1 MSKLSKPLLESKV
14 QFMKRINIQLFFLAM
29 VALVSQNLSAQTF
42 PDRPVKIIAPNPP
55 GGPNDMVARLIG
67 QKLSELWGEPVII
80 ENRAG
85 AGGNIGTTF
94 VAKSKPDGYTLL
106 INTSTIAANMRMSLN
121 PGYDLEKDFVGI
133 SNIGATPN
141 IILINPNSQIKSIK
155 DLVGNPK
162 FKKINYGSPG
172 VGSTAHLSLDYF
184 FKTNGNNEAAH
195 IGYKGAGPALTAL
208 LGGEIDVA
216 STAMPPSITFVKS
229 EKLLALAVTGSK
241 RSASL
246 PNVPTLSEQGI
257 QGMDLY
263 TWIGLFVPK
272 ETPDMVVKKIRADMD
287 KVLSQKDI
295 LDKLK
300 SSGFDTENESM
311 SDFSKTISMEMA
323 YWQKV
328 LTATGTK
335 PQ

>member
-1 MSKLSKPLLESKV
+1 MMMLSHHL
-14 QFMKRINIQLFFLAM
+14 N
-29 VALVSQNLSAQTF
+29 AQTF
-42 PDRPVKIIAPNPP
+42 PDRTVKIIAPNPP

-67 QKLSELWGEPVII
+67 QRLSELWGEPVII
-80 ENRAG
+80 ENKAG

-106 INTSTIAANMRMSLN
+106 INTSTIAANMRLSLN
-121 PGYDLEKDFVGI
+121 PGYDLERDFVGI

-141 IILINPNSQIKSIK
+141 IILTNLNSQIKSIK
-155 DLVGNPK
+155 DLANNPK
-162 FKKINYGSPG
+162 FQKINYGSPG
-172 VGSTAHLSLDYF
+172 IGSTAHLSLDYF
-184 FKTNGNNEAAH
+184 FKTNGNNDAIH

-208 LGGEIDVA
+208 MGGEIEIA
-216 STAMPPSITFVKS
+216 STAMPPAIAFVKGD
-229 EKLLALAVTGSK
+229 KLTALAVTGSK
-241 RSASL
+241 RSSIL

-263 TWIGLFVPK
+263 TWIGLFAPK
-272 ETPDMVVKKIRADMD
+272 ETPDSVVRKIRSDMD

-295 LDKLK
+295 LEKLK
-300 SSGFDTENESM
+300 SSGFETENESIA
-311 SDFSKTISMEMA
+311 DFSKTISKEMV

>member
-1 MSKLSKPLLESKV
+1 MNSIQFKFLHLLLVFS
-14 QFMKRINIQLFFLAM
+14 
-29 VALVSQNLSAQTF
+29 ALIATGLNAQTF
-42 PDRPVKIIAPNPP
+42 PDRAVKIIAPNPP

-80 ENRAG
+80 ENKAG

-106 INTSTIAANMRMSLN
+106 INTSTIAANMRLSLN
-121 PGYDLEKDFVGI
+121 PGYDLEKDFVGV

-141 IILINPNSQIKSIK
+141 IIMTNLNSQIKSMK
-155 DLVGNPK
+155 DLASNPK

-172 VGSTAHLSLDYF
+172 IGSTAHLSMDYF
-184 FKTNGNNEAAH
+184 FKTNGNNDATH

-208 LGGEIDVA
+208 MGGEIDVA
-216 STAMPPSITFVKS
+216 SSAMPPSIPFVKS
-229 EKLLALAVTGSK
+229 DKLVALAITGSK
-241 RSASL
+241 RSPSL
-246 PNVPTLSEQGI
+246 PDVPTLSEQGI

-263 TWIGLFVPK
+263 TWIGLFAPK
-272 ETPDMVVKKIRADMD
+272 ETPDAVIKKIRADMD

-300 SSGFDTENESM
+300 ASGFETENESM
-311 SDFSKTISMEMA
+311 ADFSKTISKEMA